1 MGIATFLACV
11 SYLAL
16 GMMIDTPIRWW
27 LKLICII
34 GLLIFGLN
42 FIKYPLLSLY
52 VNTVKFVHA
61 NMSFNFLFHIF
72 DTVNASVPI
81 SLLTLYISNY
91 AHVSK

>member
-16 GMMIDTPIRWW
+16 GMMFDAPIRWW

-34 GLLIFGLN
+34 GLIIFGLN

-52 VNTVKFVHA
+52 FA
-61 NMSFNFLFHIF
+61 
-72 DTVNASVPI
+72 TVNFVY
-81 SLLTLYISNY
+81 TY
-91 AHVSK
+91 VF